1 MVVGE
6 SHSGYGG
13 RVIIVKWGEHTR
25 RIGIDGTADAIKEA
39 IKSAFRLRTKRAF
52 WLEDEDNVIRSL
64 DRNMPLGNYT
74 LHLDEGISIKVCI
87 YDEPDRMGM
96 EVRTEDKTLYTEDE
110 FRDFLTRNGFTG
122 LREINGYR
130 TYDNLDDLRPGA
142 MYHGVRLL
150 GD

>member
-1 MVVGE
+1 M
-6 SHSGYGG
+6 
-13 RVIIVKWGEHTR
+13 
-25 RIGIDGTADAIKEA
+25 A
-39 IKSAFRLRTKRAF
+39 
-52 WLEDEDNVIRSL
+52 
-64 DRNMPLGNYT
+64 
-74 LHLDEGISIKVCI
+74 GISIKVCI